1 MGKITVQDVEENIRK
16 IEQFGVR
23 FRRSDGGDSRAD
35 VILQKEYDYIHRA
48 RNNWTV
54 EEWKKKR
61 FKPLY
66 KKFEVDILFRNGK
79 SAPDNIELSEVRI
92 TYLER

>member
-1 MGKITVQDVEENIRK
+1 MAIITVQDVEEYIRN

-23 FRRSDGGDSRAD
+23 FRHSDGGDTRAD

-66 KKFEVDILFRNGK
+66 RKFEVDVLFSNGK
-79 SAPDNIELSEVRI
+79 NAPDDIELSQVRI
-92 TYLER
+92 TYLEQ